1 MTESDT
7 LLQRWDTALD
17 QCTREMIEVLVDA
30 IRRHGLPQGNPNFPA
45 WLKQFDEDPRTMAAA
60 FLRRYD
66 ENVDAKQREIAQPR
80 PPPPLVLTSQPPS
93 IWCCGRRVRSS
104 QLPPSTSR
112 T

>member
-1 MTESDT
+1 MPDSDT

-17 QCTREMIEVLVDA
+17 QCTREMVEVLVDA

-66 ENVDAKQREIAQPR
+66 ENVDAKQREIAQPQ
-80 PPPPLVLTSQPPS
+80 PPPPIVLETTPTP
-93 IWCCGRRVRSS
+93 WCCRRRVRSS
-104 QLPPSTSR
+104 QSPPSTSR